1 MEHSD
6 AVLVEFAQILP
17 ILGRNSVKNTW
28 PDISINASKII
39 YALWMVLIKT
49 QIWDNFWEQS
59 RKSKPYL
66 ENLPHNKIPK
76 YCKKALFYGLIVFL
90 PIY

>member
-17 ILGRNSVKNTW
+17 ILGRNSVKNTG

-39 YALWMVLIKT
+39 YAL
-49 QIWDNFWEQS
+49 
-59 RKSKPYL
+59 
-66 ENLPHNKIPK
+66 
-76 YCKKALFYGLIVFL
+76 
-90 PIY
+90 